1 MLGTSLYPRGEIQIC
16 RYGGR
21 SQRKPEHPPAVAAAH
36 AVRQASTPRRAADGE
51 LRLAD
56 RMCRNA
62 RKSGRVMEAAATD
75 SAAEAQTAHD
85 T

>member
-1 MLGTSLYPRGEIQIC
+1 MCPL
-16 RYGGR
+16 
-21 SQRKPEHPPAVAAAH
+21 PPAVAAAH

-62 RKSGRVMEAAATD
+62 LKSERVIEAAAAD